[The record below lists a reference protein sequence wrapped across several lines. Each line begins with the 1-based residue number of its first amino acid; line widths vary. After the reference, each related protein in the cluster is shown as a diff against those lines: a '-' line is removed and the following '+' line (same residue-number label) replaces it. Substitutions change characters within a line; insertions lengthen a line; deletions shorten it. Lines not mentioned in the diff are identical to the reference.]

1 MLEDLQ
7 GQLTK
12 RCVTC
17 DRKFSD
23 THANCPSDG
32 TVLIPIAQDP
42 WVGKKLTEHYEVL
55 SLVGHGGMGVVY
67 KAKHDLMERY
77 VAIKMLL
84 AQHITDSQ
92 SVRRFQHE
100 AKAASKLS
108 HPNIITLY
116 DYGVSPT
123 GQPYLVMDYL
133 EGISLA
139 DIIKSDG
146 QIGCERGVKIFLQVC
161 DALEHAHNQKLV
173 HRDLKPG
180 NVMLINNEDLKD
192 FVKVVDFGVS
202 KIMGSDEAQRL
213 TQTGEICG
221 SPVYMSPEQCEG
233 KKLDPRS
240 DVYSMGVLMYEAL
253 TGELPLMGKTM
264 VETMSKHL
272 GEKPPRFASVREDLY
287 IPERLENVVF
297 HCLEKNPADRPQSMA
312 ALKEELIYSIPQTR
326 PPGEEPPSV
335 RDTPRLTYAMSK
347 PIGKGR
353 YITIYILLALVL
365 MALCFAIAR
374 YQQIKPQK
382 KPTVA
387 APLVKPS
394 AVKPTVEKPPAAP
407 PEVVAP
413 PKTEAP
419 KTEIPKIEAPKAEA
433 PKPIK
438 TARLKIKSPVA
449 KSKIKKPAA
458 KPADPWGNLELES
471 SGRKYAD

>member
-42 WVGKKLTEHYEVL
+42 WVGKKLTDHYEVL
-55 SLVGHGGMGVVY
+55 SVVGHGGMGVVY
-67 KAKHDLMERY
+67 KAKHDLMERF

-84 AQHITDSQ
+84 VQYITDSQ

-139 DIIKSDG
+139 EIIKSDG

-180 NVMLINNEDLKD
+180 NVMLINNDDLKD
-192 FVKVVDFGVS
+192 HVKVVDFGVS

-240 DVYSMGVLMYEAL
+240 DIYSMGVLMYEAL

-272 GEKPPRFASVREDLY
+272 GQRAPRFATVRPDLY
-287 IPERLENVVF
+287 IPEYLENVVF

-312 ALKEELIYSIPQTR
+312 SLKEELLYSIPQTR
-326 PPGEEPPSV
+326 PTEETTL
-335 RDTPRLTYAMSK
+335 RDTPHLVYAINK

-353 YITIYILLALVL
+353 YVIAYVLLALVIGGL
-365 MALCFAIAR
+365 FFAINR
-374 YQQIKPQK
+374 FKHMLP
-382 KPTVA
+382 VA
-387 APLVKPS
+387 K
-394 AVKPTVEKPPAAP
+394 
-407 PEVVAP
+407 
-413 PKTEAP
+413 
-419 KTEIPKIEAPKAEA
+419 PKIES
-433 PKPIK
+433 
-438 TARLKIKSPVA
+438 KSPVETPKQEPA
-449 KSKIKKPAA
+449 KRELPKADLPKVEPAKQLEPAAIKLVPTKAERKPVKLKPAKA
-458 KPADPWGNLELES
+458 KETPKALKKNAQNNPWGNLELES
-471 SGRKYAD
+471 TGRKYGSD

>member
-17 DRKFSD
+17 DRKFTD
-23 THANCPSDG
+23 THSSCPADG
-32 TVLIPIAQDP
+32 TILIPIAQDP
-42 WVGKKLTEHYEVL
+42 WVGKKLTDHYEIL
-55 SLVGHGGMGVVY
+55 SVVGHGGMGVVY
-67 KAKHDLMERY
+67 KGKHDLMERF

-139 DIIKSDG
+139 DIIKADG
-146 QIGCERGVKIFLQVC
+146 QISVERGVKIFLQVC

-180 NVMLINNEDLKD
+180 NVMLINNDDLRD
-192 FVKVVDFGVS
+192 HVKVVDFGVS

-240 DVYSMGVLMYEAL
+240 DIYSMGVLMYESL

-272 GEKPPRFASVREDLY
+272 GEKPPRFASVRPDLY

-297 HCLEKNPADRPQSMA
+297 HCLEKNAADRPQSMA
-312 ALKEELIYSIPQTR
+312 ALRAELVHSIDP
-326 PPGEEPPSV
+326 ESLSE
-335 RDTPRLTYAMSK
+335 TPRLTYAITK
-347 PIGKGR
+347 DQPIGKVR
-353 YITIYILLALVL
+353 FLIAYILLAV
-365 MALCFAIAR
+365 ALAFTVVAIVR
-374 YQQIKPQK
+374 WQKMRPVHQKPELKAIQE
-382 KPTVA
+382 KPIPKEVIPEKTIPTKVET
-387 APLVKPS
+387 PTPVEVKPVE
-394 AVKPTVEKPPAAP
+394 VKQTI
-407 PEVVAP
+407 
-413 PKTEAP
+413 PKQITKTRPIKSQPAP
-419 KTEIPKIEAPKAEA
+419 KKVTPAVLPN
-433 PKPIK
+433 
-438 TARLKIKSPVA
+438 
-449 KSKIKKPAA
+449 KPAQN
-458 KPADPWGNLELES
+458 PWDTLES
-471 SGRKYAD
+471 ESTGRKYGAD